1 MVGSNVILCNSFN
14 AVVVMQDQH
23 NTTDRPVYLWLV
35 CISR

>member
-14 AVVVMQDQH
+14 AVVVMQHQH
-23 NTTDRPVYLWLV
+23 NTVGVPVHLRLV